1 MIATSRVVS
10 KIQDLVESHPTTCHI
25 MDLDVTSDFKTIK
38 AKALEAINVWGQ
50 VDFVVNNAGVGMLGV
65 SEEIG

>member
-1 MIATSRVVS
+1 
-10 KIQDLVESHPTTCHI
+10 
-25 MDLDVTSDFKTIK
+25 MDLDVISDFKTIK